1 MKQQRLIKKLLR
13 SKRDSSNDLLES
25 TNLLTC
31 NTANTSPQTQGNIE
45 AEEHAINDSDSAI
58 TLEDSAGLV
67 EVESSLTNLGSTL
80 RNKNDPTSQVPVV
93 LVNPQQPSGTCHNEH
108 SKVSRK
114 SKESPGNARAKIR
127 TEF

>member
-13 SKRDSSNDLLES
+13 SKRDSSNDLLEN

-45 AEEHAINDSDSAI
+45 AEEHALNDSDSAI

-67 EVESSLTNLGSTL
+67 EVESALANLGS
-80 RNKNDPTSQVPVV
+80 KNSQVPVV

-114 SKESPGNARAKIR
+114 SKESPGNARANIR
-127 TEF
+127 LEF